1 MRACSVQGAAC
12 SRYVLAAARA
22 WVHGSARV
30 RADCGLQQDSMGS
43 QMLHCRFQ
51 RLFELLDV
59 DTAAFEL
66 LAILLE
72 HCTCGVVPG
81 GEADECIFCSLFPIT
96 NSRTNQSV

>member
-1 MRACSVQGAAC
+1 MRVRACSVQGAAC
-12 SRYVLAAARA
+12 SGYVLAAARA

-59 DTAAFEL
+59 DTAAFDL

-72 HCTCGVVPG
+72 HCTCGGLPRFLL
-81 GEADECIFCSLFPIT
+81 ADI
-96 NSRTNQSV
+96 RTVALPAENFEN